1 MGTPM
6 YARDEVDPR
15 TNPPPCGSERETLL
29 GFLTYQRQTFA
40 AKCAGLTDAQLATRS
55 VPPSAMSLLGLLRH
69 LSDVERFWVRI
80 HLLGQSKKQLYWHA
94 DGNDTD
100 FEFPYN
106 QTELVPK
113 SWRVW
118 HKETAFSDAALSQ
131 ESMEATVH
139 ITGHGEVSVRWIL
152 THLIEE
158 YSRHNGHA
166 DLLRE
171 CLDGVVGE

>member
-6 YARDEVDPR
+6 YASDAIDPR

-29 GFLTYQRQTFA
+29 GFLTYQRQTFV
-40 AKCAGLTDAQLATRS
+40 AKCAGLTHAQLATRS
-55 VPPSAMSLLGLLRH
+55 VPPSTMSLLGLLRH

-80 HLLGQSKKQLYWHA
+80 HLLGQPKKQRYWHA
-94 DGNDTD
+94 DGQDTD
-100 FEFPYN
+100 FEFPSLDAH
-106 QTELVPK
+106 LVSD
-113 SWRVW
+113 SWRAW

-131 ESMEATVH
+131 EPMNSAVD
-139 ITGHGEVSVRWIL
+139 IAGHGEVSVRWIL

>member
-6 YARDEVDPR
+6 YASDAIDPR
-15 TNPPPCGSERETLL
+15 TDPPPCGSERETLL
-29 GFLTYQRQTFA
+29 GFLTYQRQTFV
-40 AKCAGLTDAQLATRS
+40 AKCAGLTHEQLATRS
-55 VPPSAMSLLGLLRH
+55 VPPSTMSLLGLLRH

-80 HLLGQSKKQLYWHA
+80 HLLGQEKQQLYWHT
-94 DGNDTD
+94 DGQDTD
-100 FEFPYN
+100 FEFPPLN
-106 QTELVPK
+106 TALVAT
-113 SWRVW
+113 SWRAW
-118 HKETAFSDAALSQ
+118 QKEIAFSDAALGQ
-131 ESMEATVH
+131 EPMNSTVD
-139 ITGHGEVSVRWIL
+139 IAGHGEVSVRWIL